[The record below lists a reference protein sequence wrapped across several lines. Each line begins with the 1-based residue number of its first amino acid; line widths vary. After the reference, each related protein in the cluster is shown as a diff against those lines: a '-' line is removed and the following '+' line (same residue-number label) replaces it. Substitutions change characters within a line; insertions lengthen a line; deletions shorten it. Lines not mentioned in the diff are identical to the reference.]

1 MAMMMIIVMIFVM
14 LIIVMVFVLE
24 APTTF
29 SVVAVAAIKQV
40 F

>member
-1 MAMMMIIVMIFVM
+1 MAMMIIVMIVVM

-24 APTTF
+24 APTIF
-29 SVVAVAAIKQV
+29 LMFAVATIKQV